1 MLIDFQK
8 AFDSV
13 SWKFLYSILTSIG
26 IDARSF
32 NIDRS
37 SHRTADIDTH
47 YQHFNIEITYNKHKN
62 YLKNGN
68 FTA

>member
-1 MLIDFQK
+1 MLSLDQ
-8 AFDSV
+8 V
-13 SWKFLYSILTSIG
+13 QQILHELQDIGTSIG

-37 SHRTADIDTH
+37 SHRTADIDTY
-47 YQHFNIEITYNKHKN
+47 YQHFNIEITYTKQTNIF
-62 YLKNGN
+62 KNGN